1 MGLFLSFIHAVES
14 IESLIILM
22 MIMKCNFNLN
32 KKFTIEEDTEGH
44 AVSSD
49 ECNEQPAESKNN
61 FINKEANSLLTY
73 RSSPFLAVYYI

>member
-1 MGLFLSFIHAVES
+1 
-14 IESLIILM
+14 M

-32 KKFTIEEDTEGH
+32 NKLTIEEDTEGH

-49 ECNEQPAESKNN
+49 ECNDKPAESKNN
-61 FINKEANSLLTY
+61 FINKEANSSLIS